1 MWIGYKDLAEAD
13 LESLGTAVGHW
24 KKAVHDLETLATD
37 ARDGLRAKA
46 DRARWKGVNA
56 TVSRGFIHKTAKEFD
71 DLHAEANSIYQ
82 VLDDAH
88 RELVRLQQK
97 ISRLI
102 DAAEKEGFVIAD
114 CGQSLVTVSMRTAP
128 GEPVNE
134 DAESRKKEKEYA
146 DRISACLWEANAID
160 QSTAIALSR
169 SHGDD
174 PHNPGHATYDSLDQA
189 RYDLFEYPPVQGED
203 LNRPAWGSAEPGGSD
218 RETFWLASTVAL
230 PYMAMQDNKM
240 ASDLFQ
246 HWLSNSGE
254 AATINPAQMMN
265 DLPALKK
272 LVAREIK
279 PGRFDSGWKSD
290 SVSRHLSR
298 PGGDSPKVRDW
309 YYALN
314 GYQYRVRG
322 DVVDDGGV
330 LKGTVTVDIYKR
342 YNWGNPAGGSDR
354 SDIGKGP
361 LKISQNDL
369 AHLNTAGLARD
380 FDVVGHETYRIG

>member
-1 MWIGYKDLAEAD
+1 M
-13 LESLGTAVGHW
+13 
-24 KKAVHDLETLATD
+24 
-37 ARDGLRAKA
+37 
-46 DRARWKGVNA
+46 NA
-56 TVSRGFIHKTAKEFD
+56 TVSRGFIQKTAKEFD
-71 DLHAEANSIYQ
+71 DLHAEVSSIYQ

-88 RELVRLQQK
+88 RELLRLQRK

-102 DAAEKEGFVIAD
+102 DSASKKGFVIAD
-114 CGQSLVTVSMRTAP
+114 SGESLVTVSVRTAP

-134 DAESRKKEKEYA
+134 DAETRKEEQEYA
-146 DRISACLWEANAID
+146 DQISSCLWEANVID
-160 QSTAIALSR
+160 QATAIALSR
-169 SHGDD
+169 SHGNDQ
-174 PHNPGHATYDSLDQA
+174 HNPGHVTYDSLDQA
-189 RYDLFEYPPVQGED
+189 RQDLFEYPPVQGED
-203 LNRPAWGSAEPGGSD
+203 LNRPEWGSAEPGEND
-218 RETFWLASTVAL
+218 RQTFWLASTAAL

-240 ASDLFQ
+240 ASDLLQ

-265 DLPALKK
+265 DLPELKRQIALQ
-272 LVAREIK
+272 IK

-290 SVSRHLSR
+290 AVHRHLR
-298 PGGDSPKVRDW
+298 LPGGDSPKVRDW

-322 DVVDDGGV
+322 NVVDDHGD

-342 YNWGNPAGGSDR
+342 YNWGNPAGGVHRGDV
-354 SDIGKGP
+354 GKGP

-369 AHLNTAGLARD
+369 AHLNTVGLARD